1 MSACDAVRELLCA
14 HALGALE
21 DAQDSLVREHLGE
34 CEACRA
40 AEGEARAD
48 VALLEAP
55 PVAPSPRAFARI
67 RARIAAAQAGDE
79 PVRGAELDAQALISL
94 SCSFCRGALVRA
106 DAVYCASCLAPHHPE
121 CWREYGRC
129 SVMGCGEPRVVR
141 PTGRPEVAPAP
152 AVVAGGD
159 KALDPD
165 RRRRRTRWVGGGLG
179 LLLGGGLAA
188 AALAPPARLAAPAAS
203 LVTPAPAPEPV
214 EPRWDVAVR
223 DASLGELCAALER
236 EAGARIDLSA
246 GLTDVLLR
254 EGRWRGRTWREVV
267 VEVARAHGLV
277 VREEP
282 DRVGL
287 TGRPVVVE
295 LARSTL
301 ERRATLLLEVTPR
314 WRLTELRSGPPHEV
328 AVARAGRAIALFEGR
343 SVRVLAPGRDATF
356 TFQGKVERAAWS
368 DRGER
373 LAVVEGDRL
382 AVIDLEPAPAVRQ
395 EGRLDEPVTALAWGP
410 DPRLGVTAS
419 LASGRAWSRKPEAVD
434 QRLVVGGAWTTVERP
449 LVEGRW
455 TVPLGNGALLTGERV
470 GAETRLVRIDDPEG
484 VVAPE
489 PVDGRPVL
497 RPSSPRWSRDVAGD
511 VVELD
516 LLRARA
522 LVVSPDGA
530 GVLALATGEDA
541 GELVRRR
548 GPVFLAKLA
557 PDGARLALVDDGALF
572 VRRLDGEAADATV
585 LLPGTPGPIVG
596 CAWRGDGR
604 VLALWS
610 WQGALG
616 VVDVDALDRGGAVDA
631 SLQLEEPAL
640 RRATWAGD
648 TLVLTT
654 ATQDLA
660 RRPLVRVSPPGT
672 GLDLHLEVDWT
683 PADGEAARGD
693 LFAPPAV
700 EPAPAG
706 AEPPA
711 PPAHEAE
718 VPPQA
723 APAPPAPAPLP
734 PALAHVRPGQRYVF
748 RGNAGDL
755 RAWDV
760 VEVTPEAV
768 VYVETVTLRGARM
781 GEPRRDAWRLQ
792 RPARTEAGPARREAR
807 AIGGVT
813 FECLVVE
820 VAGTT
825 RWIAVQGEWA
835 AFPGEVRYVR
845 DGAVMLELVDV
856 R

>member
-21 DAQDSLVREHLGE
+21 DAQASLVREHLGE
-34 CEACRA
+34 CDPCRA
-40 AEGEARAD
+40 AEGDARAD

-55 PVAPSPRAFARI
+55 PVTPPPQAFARI

-79 PVRGAELDAQALISL
+79 PVRAAEPDAQALIAL

-141 PTGRPEVAPAP
+141 PSERPEVAPAP
-152 AVVAGGD
+152 VAVVPGD

-165 RRRRRTRWVGGGLG
+165 RLRRRRSRWLGGGLG
-179 LLLGGGLAA
+179 LLVGGGLVA
-188 AALAPPARLAAPAAS
+188 AALAPPARLEAPAAT
-203 LVTPAPAPEPV
+203 LVAPPAPAPAPDPAQASA

-223 DASLGELCAALER
+223 DASLGELCATLER

-254 EGRWRGRTWREVV
+254 EGRWQGRTWREVV

-277 VREEP
+277 VREER

-287 TGRPVVVE
+287 SGRPAVFE

-314 WRLTELRSGPPHEV
+314 WRLSELRSGPPHEV
-328 AVARAGRAIALFEGR
+328 VVARAGRAVALLEGR

-356 TFQGKVERAAWS
+356 TFQAKVERAAWS
-368 DRGER
+368 DGGER
-373 LAVVEGDRL
+373 LALLEGDRL
-382 AVIDLEPAPAVRQ
+382 AVIDLAPAPAVR
-395 EGRLDEPVTALAWGP
+395 EEARLDEPVTALAWGP
-410 DPRLGVTAS
+410 NPELGPSVS
-419 LASGRAWSRKPEAVD
+419 LASGRVWSRLLAEVD
-434 QRLVVGGAWTTVERP
+434 LAP
-449 LVEGRW
+449 VEGRR
-455 TVPLGNGALLTGERV
+455 VAPLGNGPVLLGERV
-470 GAETRLVRIDDPEG
+470 GAAVRLARIDLPAVTPPG
-484 VVAPE
+484 AGMPTV
-489 PVDGRPVL
+489 VDGSRWRQVL
-497 RPSSPRWSRDVAGD
+497 PPPRWSREVEGD

-516 LLRARA
+516 LPRARA

-530 GVLALATGEDA
+530 RVLDLATGEDE
-541 GELVRRR
+541 GEPVRRR
-548 GPVFLAKLA
+548 GPVFTAHLA
-557 PDGARLALVDDGALF
+557 PDGARLAWIDDGALF
-572 VRRLDGEAADATV
+572 VRRLDGEAADAAV
-585 LLPGTPGPIVG
+585 LLPGAAGPISG

-604 VLALWS
+604 ALALWS

-616 VVDVDALDRGGAVDA
+616 VVDAGDLDRGGAVDA

-640 RRATWAGD
+640 RRAAWAGD
-648 TLVLTT
+648 ALLLTT
-654 ATQDLA
+654 ATQEVA
-660 RRPLVRVSPPGT
+660 RRPQVRVSPVGT
-672 GLDLHLEVDWT
+672 GLDLRLEVDWA
-683 PADGEAARGD
+683 PPDPGPSRAD
-693 LFAPPAV
+693 LFGRP
-700 EPAPAG
+700 EP
-706 AEPPA
+706 EPPA
-711 PPAHEAE
+711 PP
-718 VPPQA
+718 P
-723 APAPPAPAPLP
+723 APEPEPATPEPDGPAPPPAPAPLP
-734 PALAHVRPGQRYVF
+734 PALAHVRPGQRYTF
-748 RGNAGDL
+748 RGHAGDV
-755 RAWDV
+755 RTWDV
-760 VEVTPEAV
+760 VDVTPEGV
-768 VYVETVTLRGARM
+768 VYTEAVTLRGARM
-781 GEPRRDAWRLQ
+781 GEPRRETWRLQ

-807 AIGGVT
+807 TIGGVT

-825 RWIAVQGEWA
+825 RWIAVQGAWA